1 MRRAG
6 LAVTTSAG
14 EDQHVMTPETS
25 AEELLP
31 EPTLLDVIV
40 DLRRDVA
47 ELDYPLNCVDA
58 AQAREAK
65 DRMLGQLD
73 DHLIPRLR
81 ELSAPAVVVIAGS
94 TGAGKSTLMNS
105 LLKTEISPA
114 SVIRPTT
121 REPVLAYNAADA
133 DLMAGSVLNDSVRTV
148 EHDQVPRGLAILD
161 APDLDSLLASNR
173 ETAARM
179 LDAADLWLF
188 VTTAARYGDA
198 LPWQALRSARE
209 RGASVALVLN
219 RVSKA
224 TLGPVRTDLLA
235 RLKENDMTGVPLF
248 VIGDVG
254 AHEGMLEPKAVAPVA
269 RWLRTLAGAD
279 HARTV
284 ILRTL
289 RGSLASLAPLVLGLA
304 DAVEAQHEAATLI
317 LRRVTETVPA
327 GLADFEKALI
337 ADDFAAGILE
347 ASWTQIVTADPGIAK
362 LSGSRWRRP
371 GRKTVE
377 RRNELLSE
385 IVSDVRKVVT
395 AQLETAC
402 DVNVSAL
409 DSALSGADAPAG
421 GAELFAELD
430 PKHGTLRGEA
440 VQATVRS
447 WVAHVKGTL
456 DEMAQQEATRAAM
469 AHATRGLGAGGLAG
483 LVLVATVGE
492 ASAHRILSGLLGP
505 TGPVLVDEFR
515 SDLLERARTL
525 LTQEADPYAEYLNGP
540 TLRSDAVLGLR
551 LRLAELKRA
560 V

>member
-6 LAVTTSAG
+6 LAVRASTG
-14 EDQHVMTPETS
+14 EDQQVMTQEPS
-25 AEELLP
+25 GEELVP

-47 ELDYPLNCVDA
+47 ELLYPLECSG
-58 AQAREAK
+58 AQEARATQQ
-65 DRMLGQLD
+65 RLLGQLD

-105 LLKTEISPA
+105 LLKTEVSAA

-121 REPVLAYNAADA
+121 REPVLAFNSADA
-133 DLMAGSVLNDSVRTV
+133 DLMAASVLTDSVRTV
-148 EHDQVPRGLAILD
+148 QHDQVPRGLAILD
-161 APDLDSLLASNR
+161 APDLDSLLTSNR

-198 LPWQALRSARE
+198 LPWQALQQAKE

-224 TLGPVRTDLLA
+224 TLGPVRSDLLR
-235 RLKENDMTGVPLF
+235 RLKDHDMAGVPLF
-248 VIGDVG
+248 VIEDVG
-254 AHEGMLEPKAVAPVA
+254 AHEGLLEPKAVAPVA

-289 RGSLASLAPLVLGLA
+289 RGSLAALTPWVSGLA
-304 DAVEAQHEAATLI
+304 DAVEAQAEAGEELQTLI
-317 LRRVTETVPA
+317 AGAVPA
-327 GLADFEKALI
+327 GLDAFAASLT

-347 ASWTQIVTADPGIAK
+347 AGWARIIGADPGVMK

-371 GRKTVE
+371 SRRTME
-377 RRNELLSE
+377 RRNALLSE
-385 IVSDVRKVVT
+385 VVQDVRRVVT

-402 DVNVSAL
+402 DVNLVAL
-409 DSALSGADAPAG
+409 ETALSGPDSPEG
-421 GAELFAELD
+421 GAELFAEID
-430 PKHGTLRGEA
+430 SVHAPQRADT
-440 VQATVRS
+440 VQSAVRS

-456 DEMAQQEATRAAM
+456 EELAQQEATRAPV
-469 AHATRGLGAGGLAG
+469 AHATRGLGAGGLVGVA
-483 LVLVATVGE
+483 LVATAGV
-492 ASAHRILSGLLGP
+492 ASAQRILSGLLGA

-515 SDLLERARTL
+515 SDLLERAKTAL
-525 LTQEADPYAEYLNGP
+525 LQEAAPYAEYLSAPALSNE
-540 TLRSDAVLGLR
+540 AVLGLR